1 MIFCR
6 DRVSYDDFGD
16 CHDEII
22 VAGVDFIG
30 RRPIYGLY
38 LQGDGCFWEPLRGQQ
53 LQVIDLIVDG
63 GREELKVSR

>member
-1 MIFCR
+1 MIFGR
-6 DRVSYDDFGD
+6 DHMSCDDFGD
-16 CHDEII
+16 CHDEIS

-38 LQGDGCFWEPLRGQQ
+38 LQGEGCFWEPLRGQR

-63 GREELKVSR
+63 RGEDFKVLR

>member
-30 RRPIYGLY
+30 KWSIYGLY
-38 LQGDGCFWEPLRGQQ
+38 LQGEPLRGQQ

-63 GREELKVSR
+63 GREEFKVLR